1 MLYFSHGEN
10 SVADV
15 FKLLE
20 KKHQPISAKTDVE
33 FMHKPIRQGVMVF
46 DRTGTQA
53 PGPVGV
59 VATER
64 DDSIST
70 ISFLVFGF
78 RPDSS
83 IV

>member
-1 MLYFSHGEN
+1 M
-10 SVADV
+10 
-15 FKLLE
+15 
-20 KKHQPISAKTDVE
+20 
-33 FMHKPIRQGVMVF
+33 
-46 DRTGTQA
+46 

-59 VATER
+59 IATER

-70 ISFLVFGF
+70 NSFLVFGF

>member
-1 MLYFSHGEN
+1 
-10 SVADV
+10 
-15 FKLLE
+15 
-20 KKHQPISAKTDVE
+20 
-33 FMHKPIRQGVMVF
+33 MHKPIRQGVLVF
-46 DRTGTQA
+46 DGTGTQV

-64 DDSIST
+64 DDSISANS
-70 ISFLVFGF
+70 ILVFGF